1 MVKQLNSFPVQL
13 SEDMTSFEIMLLIDT
28 QTKVN

>member
-13 SEDMTSFEIMLLIDT
+13 SEDMTSFEIMLLIDIP
-28 QTKVN
+28 N

>member
-28 QTKVN
+28 PN